1 MGNQCISDDLKEAA
15 LCMKAREYCDEEI
28 LEISRFSLSTL
39 KCAARRQRLMGSV
52 TKVQAIGRGR
62 PRKLIHPDC
71 QYLLS
76 LAQHKPSFFLDEYAR
91 RLEDN

>member
-1 MGNQCISDDLKEAA
+1 MGNQRISDDLKEAA
-15 LCMKAREYCDEEI
+15 LRMKAHEYCDEEI

-39 KCAARRQRLMGSV
+39 KRAARRKRLMGSV

-71 QYLLS
+71 
-76 LAQHKPSFFLDEYAR
+76 
-91 RLEDN
+91 

>member
-1 MGNQCISDDLKEAA
+1 MGNQHISDNLKEAA
-15 LCMKAREYCDEEI
+15 LCMKVHEYRDEEI
-28 LEISRFSLSTL
+28 LGISRFSLSTL
-39 KCAARRQRLMGSV
+39 KRAVRWKRLMGSV

-62 PRKLIHPDC
+62 PRKLIHPNC

-76 LAQHKPSFFLDEYAR
+76 LARHKPSFFLDEYAR